1 MILANSFF
9 SSAKLTAHTS
19 CILSLFL
26 ELIGD
31 SPLVSPCLESI
42 HHDPMLSELSMY
54 QDEDVPTSFSSPE
67 PLLCTEAF
75 QEDYPELSGIN
86 FQELLSF
93 SPQTC

>member
-1 MILANSFF
+1 M
-9 SSAKLTAHTS
+9 SSS
-19 CILSLFL
+19 
-26 ELIGD
+26 
-31 SPLVSPCLESI
+31 LESI

-54 QDEDVPTSFSSPE
+54 QDEDVCASFSSPE

-75 QEDYPELSGIN
+75 QEDYPELSEIN